1 MGPAA
6 VSAIGAIDVLSQQ
19 GRRTRGKTLLEST
32 VERADVV
39 VVGAGHNGLVAAT
52 FLARAGLGVVV
63 VEAGT
68 SIGGAAKTEQPFV
81 KVPGL
86 SQSTGA
92 YLLGLMPPE
101 LPRRLGVEFPLL
113 RRDPHY
119 FLPTTGERY
128 LLFGGDREATR
139 RQYERFFSAADW
151 KADEALQ
158 AELGML
164 RADLAPAWL
173 AEPLTLEET
182 AERYIRPRL
191 RDVFVD
197 LCRGSVGEYLDR
209 FGFTSELV
217 KAMYAV
223 TDGLS
228 GLDACWD
235 TPGSGHNFLVH
246 NMCRLPGADGTW
258 MVVRGG
264 MGTVTATIAELAM
277 SAGATIR
284 TGRAVI
290 AIDTSNAAAR
300 SVTLADGHVI
310 SASTIVVATDPFRL
324 RQLVGDANLPTWL
337 NAKLDGWRHYG
348 TTMKVNLALR
358 DLPTFSCLPE
368 RRGQHGATIHLLPE
382 ADVLQSLKSSYA
394 EVKSGKLAEFPTIE
408 WYIHTP
414 IDPSL
419 QDAGGHHSSALFV
432 EWVPYEIAGSSWDA
446 EREHYVEKL
455 LSICDRFAP
464 GTSDLV
470 VDTFALAPPDI
481 ERHFGMT
488 RGHIHHVDNSVSFA
502 DRMPYAT
509 GISGLYAAGAG
520 CHPAGSVI
528 GAAGYNAAM
537 RVLFDLGRALPD

>member
-1 MGPAA
+1 MEKLT
-6 VSAIGAIDVLSQQ
+6 DH
-19 GRRTRGKTLLEST
+19 
-32 VERADVV
+32 ADVV

-52 FLARAGLGVVV
+52 FLARGGLDVVV
-63 VEAGT
+63 VEAGQT
-68 SIGGAAKTEQPFV
+68 IGGAAKTEQPFK

-101 LPRRLGVEFPLL
+101 LPRKLGVEFPVL

-119 FLPTTGERY
+119 FLPSTGDRY
-128 LLFGGDREATR
+128 LLVGADRSATR
-139 RQYERFFSAADW
+139 RQYEEFFSAADW
-151 KADEALQ
+151 TADEALQ
-158 AELGML
+158 AELDML

-173 AEPLTLEET
+173 TGPLTLEET
-182 AERYIRPRL
+182 AERYIRSQL
-191 RDVFVD
+191 RSVFID

-209 FGFTSELV
+209 FGFRSDLV

-246 NMCRLPGADGTW
+246 NMCRLPGSGGTW
-258 MVVRGG
+258 MVVQGG
-264 MGTVTATIAELAM
+264 MGTVTGRIADAARQ
-277 SAGATIR
+277 SGATIV
-284 TGRAVI
+284 TGHAV
-290 AIDTSNAAAR
+290 
-300 SVTLADGHVI
+300 SVIELSDGDVSGVALDDDQLI
-310 SASTIVVATDPFRL
+310 SASTVVVATDPFRL
-324 RQLVGDANLPTWL
+324 RQLVGAANLSASV
-337 NAKLDGWRHYG
+337 NARLDSWQQDG

-358 DLPTFSCLPE
+358 DLPTFSCLPA

-382 ADVLQSLKSSYA
+382 HDVLQSLKTAYVDA
-394 EVKSGKLAEFPTIE
+394 KAGKLADFPTIE

-414 IDPSL
+414 VDPSL
-419 QDAGGHHSSALFV
+419 QDAAGHHSSALFV
-432 EWVPYEIAGSSWDA
+432 EWVPYEIAGSSWDV
-446 EREHYVEKL
+446 ERDRYVEKL
-455 LSICDRFAP
+455 LGICDRFAP

-488 RGHIHHVDNSVSFA
+488 RGHIHHVDNTVAFA

-509 GISGLYAAGAG
+509 GVSGLYAAGAG

-528 GAAGYNAAM
+528 GAAGHNAAM
-537 RVLFDLGRALPD
+537 RVLRDLGRPLAE